1 MNKAIYMDH
10 HATTPVDPR
19 VLEEMLPYFTEEFGN
34 ASSSTHAFGWRA
46 KEAVE
51 KARSRVA
58 ALIGAEP
65 EEVVFTSGATESDNI
80 AIKGVAH
87 RYRDKGNHIITSPTE
102 HKAVLETCSSLEK
115 QGFEITYLP
124 VDKYGLVDPE
134 DVRRAITERTV
145 LVSLMHVN
153 SEIGTV
159 HPIREIGAI
168 TREKGVLFHT
178 DAVQGLGKLPI
189 DVNEMNIDL
198 LSLSGHKIYG
208 PKGIGGLYVRRRS
221 PRVRLT
227 PVIDGGGQERNFRS
241 GTLNVPG
248 IVGLGKACEICQG
261 EMEEESKRLTALR
274 ERLLTGIT
282 EYLDEVYLNGHPT
295 LRHPGNLNLSFDFVE
310 GESLLMSIKDVA
322 LSSGSAC
329 TSENLKGSYVLLAI
343 GVPEERAHT
352 SIRFGLGRWNTEEEV
367 DYVAEKIV
375 EAVNRLREL
384 SPLYEMHKQG
394 IKLDEVAWSDDHA
407 H

>member
-1 MNKAIYMDH
+1 MKTPIYMDH
-10 HATTPVDPR
+10 HATTPTDPR

-51 KARSRVA
+51 QARSRVA

-65 EEVVFTSGATESDNI
+65 EEVAFTGGATESDNI
-80 AIKGVAH
+80 AIKGAAH
-87 RYRDKGNHIITSPTE
+87 RYRDRGNHIITSPTE
-102 HKAVLETCSSLEK
+102 HKAVLETCASLEK
-115 QGFEITYLP
+115 EGFEITYLP
-124 VDKYGLVDPE
+124 VDRYGLVDPD

-153 SEIGTV
+153 SEIGSV
-159 HPIREIGAI
+159 HPIVEIGAI

-178 DAVQGLGKLPI
+178 DAVQGLGKLAI
-189 DVNEMNIDL
+189 DVGEMNIDL

-208 PKGIGGLYVRRRS
+208 PKGIGGLYVRRRD

-227 PVIDGGGQERNFRS
+227 PVIDGGGQERNIRS

-248 IVGLGKACEICQG
+248 IVGLGKACEICRE
-261 EMEEESKRLTALR
+261 EMEGESKRLAALR
-274 ERLLTGIT
+274 ERLFKGIAGNL
-282 EYLDEVYLNGHPT
+282 EEVYLNGHPT

-367 DYVAEKIV
+367 DYVAGRVV
-375 EAVNRLREL
+375 EAVSRLRDL

-394 IKLDEVAWSDDHA
+394 IKLEEVAWSDDHA